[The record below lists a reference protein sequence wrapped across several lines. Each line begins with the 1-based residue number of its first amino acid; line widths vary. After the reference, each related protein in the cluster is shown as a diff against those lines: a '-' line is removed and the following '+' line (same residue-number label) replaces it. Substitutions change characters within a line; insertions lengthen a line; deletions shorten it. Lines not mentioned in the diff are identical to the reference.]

1 MAAVRLVT
9 IESLATSASPTRQIT
24 PPLPE
29 QEPAAELDVIYDKDD
44 VERPYICPYCPLRC
58 PQKNTVKIH
67 IRARHTKERKHQC
80 PSCAYNTADPSC
92 LNKHRKRKHG
102 WVPKSKRGG
111 GGVSRRASPMPAPP
125 PPQTQMQSLPP
136 QMPASTSRL
145 PPSTSQVPSS
155 IPYTPS
161 RIPQRPYATKQRPY
175 YAASQVPHP
184 TLHMP
189 HPALHKPSPTPRPP
203 SPSPSPRS
211 TSGSATDYE
220 QSLYYRP
227 RLSGSR
233 MHAQNLQR
241 PRLTIIEATSVP
253 LLAPAVWT
261 DPDDSDAESD
271 SVPPIAFLPSFRM
284 DTSR

>member
-24 PPLPE
+24 PPLPV

-136 QMPASTSRL
+136 QMRASTSRL
-145 PPSTSQVPSS
+145 PPVNIAGALFDTIHSLSD
-155 IPYTPS
+155 TPE
-161 RIPQRPYATKQRPY
+161 PYATKQRPY
-175 YAASQVPHP
+175 YASITGAS
-184 TLHMP
+184 
-189 HPALHKPSPTPRPP
+189 S
-203 SPSPSPRS
+203 
-211 TSGSATDYE
+211 
-220 QSLYYRP
+220 
-227 RLSGSR
+227 
-233 MHAQNLQR
+233 
-241 PRLTIIEATSVP
+241 
-253 LLAPAVWT
+253 
-261 DPDDSDAESD
+261 
-271 SVPPIAFLPSFRM
+271 
-284 DTSR
+284 DTSHAPSRTAQAFADTATAFPVAFPKKYFGLCNGS